1 MGKTI
6 ALDLRMY
13 WTTLKSRGKLILR
26 RGMRRVSLSGMAGYQ
41 KCHKVVSRKYIIAS
55 YLWSITVM
63 SSLKRDLQ
71 TIQAMARI
79 CS

>member
-1 MGKTI
+1 MGKTK

-26 RGMRRVSLSGMAGYQ
+26 RGMRVSLSGMAGYQ
-41 KCHKVVSRKYIIAS
+41 KCLLEVSRKQSKVS

-63 SSLKRDLQ
+63 NSLKRDLQ
-71 TIQAMARI
+71 AIQAMARI
-79 CS
+79 YT